1 MEAQR
6 HHPLLI
12 AVLRRTLFQI
22 EDELG
27 TRDDG
32 ALLELK
38 AAIVRILARI
48 ERPEPES
55 QPAN

>member
-1 MEAQR
+1 MESRQ

-12 AVLRRTLFQI
+12 AVLRRTLEQI

-27 TRDDG
+27 SAEDR

-38 AAIVRILARI
+38 ASIMRILARI
-48 ERPEPES
+48 EIPES
-55 QPAN
+55 AT